1 MQPACHFD
9 EACRDSAWAAAR
21 EPGLGRRDTQ
31 LRHPGAR
38 HPAAVADP
46 GALQIVSDQSQFDR
60 EHPDNAGTFCRVKV
74 ELAPGA
80 PLHPQEWRVLVRAGY
95 YRR

>member
-1 MQPACHFD
+1 
-9 EACRDSAWAAAR
+9 
-21 EPGLGRRDTQ
+21 
-31 LRHPGAR
+31 
-38 HPAAVADP
+38 VADP